1 MLAGFIAE
9 KDVCHILVIF
19 HSLML
24 FRVVVLPPGSRCLAY
39 EAMSSGEAP
48 RRFKEVN
55 RKIQGVS
62 VEIYNLNLAVWSIL
76 LSVLVFARNR
86 LGDPRIISL
95 FYAYIGRN
103 LLETRFPIG
112 SNIASRNPFNPLLWN
127 AIRIAK
133 HRVPVGMQNG
143 REKTC

>member
-1 MLAGFIAE
+1 VLAGFIAE

-39 EAMSSGEAP
+39 EAVSFGETS

-62 VEIYNLNLAVWSIL
+62 VEIYKLNFAVWSKERHTYCET
-76 LSVLVFARNR
+76 SCSRRHGERSGKDVL
-86 LGDPRIISL
+86 D
-95 FYAYIGRN
+95 
-103 LLETRFPIG
+103 
-112 SNIASRNPFNPLLWN
+112 
-127 AIRIAK
+127 
-133 HRVPVGMQNG
+133 
-143 REKTC
+143 